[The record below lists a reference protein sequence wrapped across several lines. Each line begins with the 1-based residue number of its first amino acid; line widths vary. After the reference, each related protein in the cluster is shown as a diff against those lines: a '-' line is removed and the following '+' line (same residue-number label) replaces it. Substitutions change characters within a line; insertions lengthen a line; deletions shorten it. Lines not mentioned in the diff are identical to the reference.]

1 MSRMLL
7 PAALLLAGL
16 LSACAG
22 GEPQPPAPAS
32 IALIGDASVVVGE
45 TPRLSAV
52 VRDAGGNELPVPVT
66 YTSSQP
72 QVIEVDDAGTLT
84 VKRLSATGKPVVI
97 TASAGNQR
105 ATLNVHTSGLELAL
119 GTYVWNTQK
128 PGDPPGLFMAVRY
141 RPETGKT
148 QASTFMVETPGG
160 EALSCPLFVDDTT
173 GWCWWALPDAARF
186 PDGEYQAS
194 LIQEEVTYTTRASL
208 DGREGPLGF
217 VNQPSV
223 DTAGRQV
230 TFAGEPPAGTKRLFS
245 YIRGAGVAGDR
256 IRGDH
261 ADAVFANALPATLA
275 VGPGVAPETYAA
287 WITAMTGNLD
297 SFAEVL
303 PERLDASASYAG
315 QVTLP

>member
-1 MSRMLL
+1 MSRLFL
-7 PAALLLAGL
+7 PAALVLAGL

-22 GEPQPPAPAS
+22 GEPPPPAPAS
-32 IALIGDASVVVGE
+32 LSLTGAPSVVIGE

-52 VRDAGGNELPVPVT
+52 VRDAGGNAMSIPVT

-72 QVIEVDDAGTLT
+72 QVVEVDDGGLLT

-128 PGDPPGLFMAVRY
+128 PGDRPGLFMAVRY
-141 RPETGKT
+141 RPESGKT

-160 EALSCPLFVDDTT
+160 ESLSCPLFVDDTT
-173 GWCWWALPDAARF
+173 GWCWWALPDATRF
-186 PDGEYQAS
+186 PNGEYQAS
-194 LIQEEVTYTTRASL
+194 LVQEGVTYTTRASL
-208 DGREGPLGF
+208 DSREGLLGF

-223 DTAGRQV
+223 NTVGRQV
-230 TFAGEPPAGTKRLFS
+230 TFAGQAPAGTRRLFS
-245 YIRGAGVAGDR
+245 YIKGAGVAGDR
-256 IRGDH
+256 IRGDQ
-261 ADAVFANALPATLA
+261 ADAVFANVLPTTLA
-275 VGPGVAPETYAA
+275 VGPGVAPQTYAA

-315 QVTLP
+315 EVTLP